1 MTNERITVFRKQINT
16 MSKCI
21 FVDSD
26 VLIDIFSKRM
36 PFYTDSAYFLELVEN
51 GVFQAFT
58 TPLVIANVY
67 YVLQK
72 FSSKDVALNSIRKIR
87 TLLGI
92 IDMNQRIVDRALNS
106 SISDFED
113 ALQIYS
119 AENAVMDLIVTRN
132 IEHFLD
138 SNLSVLSPTEAISL
152 LAPRP

>member
-1 MTNERITVFRKQINT
+1 
-16 MSKCI
+16 
-21 FVDSD
+21 
-26 VLIDIFSKRM
+26 M